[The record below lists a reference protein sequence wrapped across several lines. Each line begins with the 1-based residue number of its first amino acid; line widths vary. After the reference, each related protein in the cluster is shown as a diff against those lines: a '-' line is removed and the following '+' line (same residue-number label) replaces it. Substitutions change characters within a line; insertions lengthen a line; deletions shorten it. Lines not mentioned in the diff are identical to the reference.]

1 MIAARNAVRLY
12 SWQQN
17 TKRKTNIEKKDIKGF
32 ASSSV
37 LIVALLVVSTGIY
50 LYSIN
55 GSAVRGYQMKQVEKE
70 IQNLKK
76 ENEDLKIKEAELKSL
91 YRIEESS
98 KNLNMES
105 LKNVSYIE
113 ETGPVAMK

>member
-1 MIAARNAVRLY
+1 MY

-17 TKRKTNIEKKDIKGF
+17 TKRKINTKKKNIKGF
-32 ASSSV
+32 INSGV
-37 LIVALLVVSTGIY
+37 LIFTLLLISGGIY

-55 GSAVRGYQMKQVEKE
+55 SSAVKGYQVRQVEKE
-70 IQNLKK
+70 IQELKK
-76 ENEDLKIKEAELKSL
+76 ENDNLKIKEAELKSL

-98 KNLNMES
+98 KNLNMED

-113 ETGPVAMK
+113 QTGPVAMK